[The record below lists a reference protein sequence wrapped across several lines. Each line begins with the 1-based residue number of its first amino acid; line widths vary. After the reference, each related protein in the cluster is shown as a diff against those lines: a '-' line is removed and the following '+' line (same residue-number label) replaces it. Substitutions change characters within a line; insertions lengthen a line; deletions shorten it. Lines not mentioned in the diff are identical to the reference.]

1 MVCDLQE
8 YILLLK
14 IECLNPYSIGIW
26 SATDGPSDLQQR
38 DGVLILI
45 LLEYGLR
52 PLKSQIIDFQTL
64 KTWKGLLL
72 ELISPK
78 YVPFSPAN
86 IGILFIADCILAI

>member
-1 MVCDLQE
+1 MVCDRVKRTVLARFT
-8 YILLLK
+8 L
-14 IECLNPYSIGIW
+14 
-26 SATDGPSDLQQR
+26 
-38 DGVLILI
+38 VLILI

-64 KTWKGLLL
+64 KALKELLL
-72 ELISPK
+72 QLINPK

>member
-1 MVCDLQE
+1 ML
-8 YILLLK
+8 
-14 IECLNPYSIGIW
+14 
-26 SATDGPSDLQQR
+26 
-38 DGVLILI
+38 VLILI

-52 PLKSQIIDFQTL
+52 LLKSQIIDFQTL
-64 KTWKGLLL
+64 KTLKGLLL

>member
-1 MVCDLQE
+1 ME
-8 YILLLK
+8 YGLRPML
-14 IECLNPYSIGIW
+14 CLGNGEV
-26 SATDGPSDLQQR
+26 TGN
-38 DGVLILI
+38 VLILI

-52 PLKSQIIDFQTL
+52 LLKSQIIDFQTL